1 MPTKKTSKGRK
12 SGKEDDDEPFPEFSR
27 PSPSE
32 CALAVQVL
40 GDLHG
45 TPTPGKQTMGVLD
58 SLVRTI
64 LSQNTTDKNSR
75 VAFLSLKEHFPTW
88 REVYDAVGTGKVEAS
103 IRHGG
108 LADIKARNIHVIL
121 DYLLT
126 QHADKCE
133 KNGQEPSYEWL
144 RKESDKFCKAEL
156 SQHKG
161 VGPKTVSCVMM
172 FNLMRPEFPVDTHV
186 WHIAKKMNWTP
197 QASSAETCYLH
208 LNKRVPDHLK
218 YPLHILLVEHG
229 KRCTRCA
236 KNGKLQLPEEGTCPL
251 INFQEQLTTFN
262 ASASSPSKSKEF
274 IPWYVKTEGC
284 EMVKG
289 ELVETPQSQSKSK
302 IEKKRKA
309 ECNDVKI
316 KVEDDGFAKMKTH
329 IDVETTIKTEPEV
342 KLEAKEVTPPVQ
354 QHKLKK
360 KKILQHL
367 DMQG

>member
-1 MPTKKTSKGRK
+1 MPPKK
-12 SGKEDDDEPFPEFSR
+12 SGGSKSKKGSKDALEPFPEFSR
-27 PSPSE
+27 PSSAE
-32 CALAVQVL
+32 CALAVQIL

-88 REVYDAVGTGKVEAS
+88 REVYDAVGTGRVEAS
-103 IRHGG
+103 IKFGG

-126 QHADKCE
+126 EHADKCE
-133 KNGQEPSYEWL
+133 NNGQEPSYEWL
-144 RKESDKFCKAEL
+144 RKESDEFCKAEL
-156 SQHKG
+156 AQHKG

-186 WHIAKKMNWTP
+186 WHIAKKMNWAP

-208 LNKRVPDHLK
+208 MNKRVPDDLK

-251 INFQEQLTTFN
+251 INFQEQLLQFDV
-262 ASASSPSKSKEF
+262 SATSPSKCKDF
-274 IPWYVKTEGC
+274 VPWYVKTEGC

-289 ELVETPQSQSKSK
+289 GEFLEAPVSSR
-302 IEKKRKA
+302 KRKTGDGDA
-309 ECNDVKI
+309 DADVKVEADGFVEEVKAGV
-316 KVEDDGFAKMKTH
+316 KVE
-329 IDVETTIKTEPEV
+329 V
-342 KLEAKEVTPPVQ
+342 KAR
-354 QHKLKK
+354 
-360 KKILQHL
+360 
-367 DMQG
+367 